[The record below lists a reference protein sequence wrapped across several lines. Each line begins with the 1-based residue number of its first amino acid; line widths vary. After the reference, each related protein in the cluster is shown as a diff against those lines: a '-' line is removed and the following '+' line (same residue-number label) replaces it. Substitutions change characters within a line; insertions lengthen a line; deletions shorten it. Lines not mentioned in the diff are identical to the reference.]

1 MADDRLISV
10 YAEVAKSEELRTMP
24 TKTSRPSVHSDNIL
38 HGVDWESYIR
48 MRNHPR
54 NGHLRMSY
62 LDGTL
67 ILVSPQFIHD
77 RYGWRIAKAVDL
89 VCEALAIPAQGTLS
103 TTLQRKGPGQRKGA
117 AKEPD
122 MGFYFRENEPRMR
135 NKDSII
141 LEVDPPPDLAIEI
154 DNKSDS
160 SKALT
165 LYARIGVPEVWRY
178 KARTKRLWFGRLVG
192 ENYET
197 IERSLNLPMLTPAL
211 VLAALDKM
219 NEIGETAA
227 NPWVREWARS
237 LPNPAV

>member
-1 MADDRLISV
+1 MATDTTRPKVLSV
-10 YAEVAKSEELRTMP
+10 
-24 TKTSRPSVHSDNIL
+24 NIL
-38 HGVDWESYIR
+38 RGVDWDSYIR
-48 MRNHPR
+48 MRNHPG

-67 ILVSPQFIHD
+67 ILVSPQYIHD
-77 RYGWRIAKAVDL
+77 RYGLRFAFLIAA

-103 TTLQRKGPGQRKGA
+103 TTLQRKGPGPRKGT

-160 SKALT
+160 SKALE
-165 LYARIGVPEVWRY
+165 LYARIGVPEVWRF
-178 KARTKRLWFGRLVG
+178 KARTKKLWFGRLVG

-197 IERSLNLPMLTPAL
+197 IERSINLPRLTPAL
-211 VLAALDKM
+211 VLVALDKM
-219 NEIGETAA
+219 GEIGEIAA
-227 NPWVREWARS
+227 NPWVREWARG
-237 LPNPAV
+237 LPEPAV

>member
-1 MADDRLISV
+1 ML
-10 YAEVAKSEELRTMP
+10 
-24 TKTSRPSVHSDNIL
+24 TKTSRSNVHPTNVL
-38 HGVDWESYIR
+38 RGVDWDCYVQ
-48 MRNHPR
+48 MRNHPG

-67 ILVSPQFIHD
+67 ILVSPQYIHD
-77 RYGWRIAKAVDL
+77 RYGLRFAFLVAAV
-89 VCEALAIPAQGTLS
+89 CAALAIPAQGTLS
-103 TTLQRKGPGQRKGA
+103 TTLQRKGPGRRKGA

-141 LEVDPPPDLAIEI
+141 LEVDPPPDLTIEI

-160 SKALT
+160 SKALA
-165 LYARIGVPEVWRY
+165 LYAQIGVPEVWRF
-178 KARTKRLWFGRLVG
+178 KARTKKLWFGRLVG

-211 VLAALDKM
+211 VLVALDKM
-219 NEIGETAA
+219 SEIGETAA
-227 NPWVREWARS
+227 DPWLREWARG
-237 LPNPAV
+237 LPNPAI

>member
-1 MADDRLISV
+1 
-10 YAEVAKSEELRTMP
+10 MP
-24 TKTSRPSVHSDNIL
+24 TKTSLPRVHSDNIVW
-38 HGVDWESYIR
+38 GVDWDSYVQ

-54 NGHLRMSY
+54 NAHLRMSY

-67 ILVSPQFIHD
+67 IFVSPQYIHD
-77 RYGWRIAKAVDL
+77 RYGLRFAFLVAAV
-89 VCEALAIPAQGTLS
+89 CAALAIPAQGTLS
-103 TTLQRKGPGQRKGA
+103 TTLQRKGPGRRKGA

-135 NKDSII
+135 NKDDII
-141 LEVDPPPDLAIEI
+141 LEIDPPPDLAIEI

-160 SKALT
+160 SKALA
-165 LYARIGVPEVWRY
+165 LYARIGVPEVWRF

-211 VLAALDKM
+211 VLAALERM
-219 NEIGETAA
+219 SEIGETAA
-227 NPWVREWARS
+227 DPWLREWARG
-237 LPNPAV
+237 LPDPAV